1 MSIYKDKYPVKKCVC
16 FNVTFLEM
24 KNIMKEKGIDTIEE
38 LKEIKELAGNCKICV
53 PYIKKM
59 IQTGKTEFEIIK

>member
-1 MSIYKDKYPVKKCVC
+1 MNLSKEKYPVKKCIC
-16 FNVTFLEM
+16 FDVTFLEM
-24 KNIMKEKGIDTIEE
+24 KNIMKEKGITTIEE

>member
-1 MSIYKDKYPVKKCVC
+1 
-16 FNVTFLEM
+16 M

>member
-1 MSIYKDKYPVKKCVC
+1 MSILKDKYPVKKCVC
-16 FNVTFLEM
+16 FDVTFLEM
-24 KNIMKEKGIDTIEE
+24 KNIMKENGINTIEE

-59 IQTGKTEFEIIK
+59 IQTGKTEFEIIL